1 MGEGSLHPRPEG
13 RGIRDPPHSQCIKRL
28 IESVDTIDKETLS
41 KMNLFAEF
49 SSHLDHETLQTRFT
63 L

>member
-1 MGEGSLHPRPEG
+1 MHRRILQKRPC
-13 RGIRDPPHSQCIKRL
+13 PPEISEEIKRL